1 MLTEPLWVFLLTT
14 VGGAMLFLLLVRR
27 PLRDEPG
34 QLQLATAGAIAS
46 PPSTAP
52 MPGGPAPLPGGPA
65 PLPGGPKEALAST
78 SQLGPTR
85 PSDHVP
91 RLFEKPPAKD
101 VERLA
106 IRSRRVRLNAAPD
119 DLRSAEL
126 GRLDLGDEIELLDS
140 FEGFVQVRT
149 PEGTTGWIRRTAL
162 I

>member
-14 VGGAMLFLLLVRR
+14 TGGAMLFLLLLRR
-27 PLRDEPG
+27 PLRDDQG
-34 QLQLATAGAIAS
+34 QLQLATAGATAG
-46 PPSTAP
+46 PPLTAP
-52 MPGGPAPLPGGPA
+52 VA
-65 PLPGGPKEALAST
+65 GGPKAALEST

-91 RLFEKPPAKD
+91 RLFDKPPAKD

-106 IRSRRVRLNAAPD
+106 IRSRRVRLNATPD

-149 PEGTTGWIRRTAL
+149 PDGTTGWIRRTAL

>member
-1 MLTEPLWVFLLTT
+1 
-14 VGGAMLFLLLVRR
+14 MLFLILVRR
-27 PLRDEPG
+27 PLRDEEG
-34 QLQLATAGAIAS
+34 QLQLATAG
-46 PPSTAP
+46 STAGHSTTP
-52 MPGGPAPLPGGPA
+52 VA
-65 PLPGGPKEALAST
+65 GPKDALAST

-101 VERLA
+101 IERLT
-106 IRSRRVRLNAAPD
+106 IRSRRVRLNGEPD

-140 FEGFVQVRT
+140 FEGYVQVRT
-149 PEGTTGWIRRTAL
+149 PDGTIGWIRRTAL

>member
-14 VGGAMLFLLLVRR
+14 TGGAMLFLLLVRR
-27 PLRDEPG
+27 PLRDDQG
-34 QLQLATAGAIAS
+34 QLQLAAAGATAA
-46 PPSTAP
+46 PPLTAP
-52 MPGGPAPLPGGPA
+52 VAA
-65 PLPGGPKEALAST
+65 GPKEALAST
-78 SQLGPTR
+78 SLGPTR

-91 RLFEKPPAKD
+91 RLFDKPPAKD
-101 VERLA
+101 VERLV
-106 IRSRRVRLNAAPD
+106 IRSRRVRLNATPD

-149 PEGTTGWIRRTAL
+149 PDGTTGWIRRTAL

>member
-1 MLTEPLWVFLLTT
+1 
-14 VGGAMLFLLLVRR
+14 MLFLLLVRR
-27 PLRDEPG
+27 PLRDDQD
-34 QLQLATAGAIAS
+34 QLQLATAGAMAG

-52 MPGGPAPLPGGPA
+52 MPGGP
-65 PLPGGPKEALAST
+65 KETLAST

-91 RLFEKPPAKD
+91 RLFDKPPAKD

-149 PEGTTGWIRRTAL
+149 PDGTTGWIRRTAL

>member
-14 VGGAMLFLLLVRR
+14 AGGAMLFLLLVRR
-27 PLRDEPG
+27 PLRDDQG
-34 QLQLATAGAIAS
+34 QLQLATAGAIAA

-52 MPGGPAPLPGGPA
+52 MPGGPRD
-65 PLPGGPKEALAST
+65 ALAST

-91 RLFEKPPAKD
+91 RLFDKPPGKD

-119 DLRSAEL
+119 DLRSAETRSARP
-126 GRLDLGDEIELLDS
+126 GRRDRAPRFIA
-140 FEGFVQVRT
+140 GFVQVRT
-149 PEGTTGWIRRTAL
+149 PDGTIGWIRRTAL